1 MMRREAF
8 MNGISRERMN
18 AVNQKDLFL
27 LPSYAAVRVRVTMMR
42 TAATIF
48 LFSICLA
55 SASAFVATGR
65 SETAASATAAVA
77 RPWTT
82 TTRLRVVH
90 DVSTVSGLLEQA
102 AASSWWVATIDSDIA
117 KIPENE
123 FAPVFL
129 GGMAVMLGGVLSA
142 AFVGTV
148 VDQKNLYGQLV
159 VDSYLPDRD
168 DQAFWKELTEEERL
182 KVKGLLERMAE
193 GKEDGKQELE
203 AMMAQKKAAA
213 ANNNN
218 TMDAVTANKS
228 SPSSD
233 PSATKKQKEMEMFSD
248 YAE

>member
-1 MMRREAF
+1 MMR
-8 MNGISRERMN
+8 
-18 AVNQKDLFL
+18 AV
-27 LPSYAAVRVRVTMMR
+27 
-42 TAATIF
+42 ATIF

-55 SASAFVATGR
+55 SATAFVATGR
-65 SETAASATAAVA
+65 SVSAASTTAAVA
-77 RPWTT
+77 RSRTT
-82 TTRLRVVH
+82 TTKTATRLRVVH
-90 DVSTVSGLLEQA
+90 DVAAISGFLDQ

-129 GGMAVMLGGVLSA
+129 GGMAVMVGGVLSA

-182 KVKGLLERMAE
+182 KVKELLERMAE

-213 ANNNN
+213 ASNNNN
-218 TMDAVTANKS
+218 NNNNNNKDAVTANKS
-228 SPSSD
+228 APLSDQSS
-233 PSATKKQKEMEMFSD
+233 TKKQKEIEMFSD
-248 YAE
+248 YAD

>member
-1 MMRREAF
+1 MRA
-8 MNGISRERMN
+8 
-18 AVNQKDLFL
+18 
-27 LPSYAAVRVRVTMMR
+27 
-42 TAATIF
+42 AATIF
-48 LFSICLA
+48 LFSIYLA
-55 SASAFVATGR
+55 SVTAFVATGR
-65 SETAASATAAVA
+65 SATAASATAVVA
-77 RPWTT
+77 RPRTTTTT
-82 TTRLRVVH
+82 TTRLRVH
-90 DVSTVSGLLEQA
+90 DVAAISGLLEQ

-159 VDSYLPDRD
+159 VDSYLQDRD

-213 ANNNN
+213 ASNNNAK
-218 TMDAVTANKS
+218 DATVQKS
-228 SPSSD
+228 SPLSD
-233 PSATKKQKEMEMFSD
+233 PSSTKKQKEMEMFSD
-248 YAE
+248 YSE